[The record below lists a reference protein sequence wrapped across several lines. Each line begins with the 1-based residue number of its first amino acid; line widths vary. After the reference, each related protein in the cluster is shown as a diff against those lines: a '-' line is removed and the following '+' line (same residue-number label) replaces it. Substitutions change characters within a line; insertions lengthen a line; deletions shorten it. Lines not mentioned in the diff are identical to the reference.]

1 MGERTLTPE
10 TNPGLTLVAGLKPWT
25 EVKRFPAD
33 NPLLAAGAARTRWHR
48 VVPALPGQR
57 AWLTGEGSLT
67 QRLKRASGVFEVVRL
82 AQGRG
87 GASSDEADCIR
98 SPAPGRARSQGQQE
112 QRVSRRGAPRRL
124 AVLAREVLLVCD
136 GSPTVF
142 AHSVIDAAALR
153 GRWRWLAGL
162 GSRPLGEA
170 LFRDPRV
177 RRGPLRFRQL
187 RAPDRRYRHAAAELS
202 ARGLAVPRTLWARRS
217 VFSAGGR
224 QLLVTEVFLPAVA
237 SLSPARAPQHAIPP
251 MPVQGC
257 TADEH
262 ADGR

>member
-1 MGERTLTPE
+1 M
-10 TNPGLTLVAGLKPWT
+10 
-25 EVKRFPAD
+25 KRFPAD
-33 NPLLAAGAARTRWHR
+33 NPFLAANAARTRWHR

-67 QRLKRASGVFEVVRL
+67 QRLKRASGAFEVVRL

-98 SPAPGRARSQGQQE
+98 VTAPGQARSQWQPEQQE

-124 AVLAREVLLVCD
+124 ATLTREVLLVCD
-136 GSPTVF
+136 GLPTVF
-142 AHSVIDAAALR
+142 AHSVIDASALR

-162 GSRPLGEA
+162 GTRPLGEA
-170 LFRDPRV
+170 LFSDPQV
-177 RRGPLRFRQL
+177 RRGPLRFRRL
-187 RAPDRRYRHAAAELS
+187 RAPDRRYRGAAAALS
-202 ARGLAVPRTLWARRS
+202 ARGLPVPQSLWARRS

-237 SLSPARAPQHAIPP
+237 SLRPARAQQPVLPRIPQCV
-251 MPVQGC
+251 PV
-257 TADEH
+257 ADEP

>member
-1 MGERTLTPE
+1 M
-10 TNPGLTLVAGLKPWT
+10 
-25 EVKRFPAD
+25 KRFSAV
-33 NPLLAAGAARTRWHR
+33 NPHLAAAASRTRWHR

-67 QRLKRASGVFEVVRL
+67 QRLKRASGRFEVVRL

-87 GASSDEADCIR
+87 GASSDEIDCIR
-98 SPAPGRARSQGQQE
+98 PAPPGGPGMQQGRRVW
-112 QRVSRRGAPRRL
+112 QRGSPRRL
-124 AVLAREVLLVCD
+124 GVLAREVLLVCD

-170 LFRDPRV
+170 LFRDPQV

-187 RAPDRRYRHAAAELS
+187 RAPDRRYMGAAATLS
-202 ARGLAVPRTLWARRS
+202 ARGLPVPPALWARRS
-217 VFSAGGR
+217 VFSAGGQ
-224 QLLVTEVFLPAVA
+224 QLLVTELFLPAVA
-237 SLSPARAPQHAIPP
+237 SLTSARGPQHAFPRLP
-251 MPVQGC
+251 GREEP
-257 TADEH
+257 TDEH

>member
-1 MGERTLTPE
+1 MR
-10 TNPGLTLVAGLKPWT
+10 
-25 EVKRFPAD
+25 RFPAD
-33 NPLLAAGAARTRWHR
+33 NPFLSAGASRTRWHR
-48 VVPALPGQR
+48 IVPGLAGQR

-67 QRLKRASGVFEVVRL
+67 QRLRRASDSFEVVRL

-87 GASSDEADCIR
+87 GASSDEADCIQP
-98 SPAPGRARSQGQQE
+98 PAFAGQGRPGKQGQ
-112 QRVSRRGAPRRL
+112 RVARRGAPRRL
-124 AVLAREVLLVCD
+124 AVLSREVLLSCD

-170 LFRDPRV
+170 LFRDPQV

-187 RAPDRRYRHAAAELS
+187 RAPDRRYRAAAAALS
-202 ARGLAVPRTLWARRS
+202 ARGLPVPRSLWARRS
-217 VFSAGGR
+217 VFVAGGR

-237 SLSPARAPQHAIPP
+237 SLPFARAPRHAVPRTP
-251 MPVQGC
+251 GRGR
-257 TADEH
+257 TADEP

>member
-1 MGERTLTPE
+1 M
-10 TNPGLTLVAGLKPWT
+10 
-25 EVKRFPAD
+25 KRFPAD
-33 NPLLAAGAARTRWHR
+33 NPVLAAGASRTRWHR
-48 VVPALPGQR
+48 IVPVLPGQR

-67 QRLKRASGVFEVVRL
+67 QRLKAASAAFEVVRV
-82 AQGRG
+82 AQHRG
-87 GASSDEADCIR
+87 GASSDEVACIQ
-98 SPAPGRARSQGQQE
+98 PRARGGDRKQGQHGQQG
-112 QRVSRRGAPRRL
+112 QRVDRRGAPRRL
-124 AVLAREVLLVCD
+124 TVLAREVLLVCD

-170 LFRDPRV
+170 LFRDPQV
-177 RRGPLRFRQL
+177 QRGPLRFRQL
-187 RAPDRRYRHAAAELS
+187 RAPDRRYKGAAAALS
-202 ARGLAVPRTLWARRS
+202 ARGLPVPRALWARRS

-237 SLSPARAPQHAIPP
+237 SLASARPPQHAVPRIPGR
-251 MPVQGC
+251 GC
-257 TADEH
+257 PADEH

>member
-1 MGERTLTPE
+1 VDS
-10 TNPGLTLVAGLKPWT
+10 VAGLSPWT
-25 EVKRFPAD
+25 EVERFPAD
-33 NPLLAAGAARTRWHR
+33 NPDLAAGASRTRWHR
-48 VVPALPGQR
+48 VVPALPGLR
-57 AWLTGEGSLT
+57 AWLVGEGSLT
-67 QRLKRASGVFEVVRL
+67 QRLKRAARGFEVVRL

-87 GASSDEADCIR
+87 GASSDEIDCIR
-98 SPAPGRARSQGQQE
+98 PTPTGGSGMQQGRRVW
-112 QRVSRRGAPRRL
+112 QRGSPRRL
-124 AVLAREVLLVCD
+124 GVLAREVLLVCD

-170 LFRDPRV
+170 LFRDPQV

-187 RAPDRRYRHAAAELS
+187 RAPDRRYMGAAAALS
-202 ARGLAVPRTLWARRS
+202 ARGLPVPPSLWARRS

-237 SLSPARAPQHAIPP
+237 SLPSARSPQHALPR
-251 MPVQGC
+251 MPGREDH
-257 TADEH
+257 ADEH

>member
-1 MGERTLTPE
+1 M
-10 TNPGLTLVAGLKPWT
+10 
-25 EVKRFPAD
+25 KRFPAD
-33 NPLLAAGAARTRWHR
+33 NPFLAANAARTRWHR

-67 QRLKRASGVFEVVRL
+67 QRLKRASGAFEVVRL

-98 SPAPGRARSQGQQE
+98 VPAPGQARSQWQQEQQE

-124 AVLAREVLLVCD
+124 ATLAREVLLVCD
-136 GSPTVF
+136 GLPTVF
-142 AHSVIDAAALR
+142 AHSVIDASALR

-162 GSRPLGEA
+162 GTRPLGEA
-170 LFRDPRV
+170 LFSDPQV
-177 RRGPLRFRQL
+177 RRGPLRFRRL
-187 RAPDRRYRHAAAELS
+187 RAPDRRYRGAAAALS
-202 ARGLAVPRTLWARRS
+202 ARGLPVPQSFWARRS

-237 SLSPARAPQHAIPP
+237 SLRPARAQQPVLPRIPQCV
-251 MPVQGC
+251 PV
-257 TADEH
+257 ADEP

>member
-1 MGERTLTPE
+1 
-10 TNPGLTLVAGLKPWT
+10 
-25 EVKRFPAD
+25 VKRFPAD
-33 NPLLAAGAARTRWHR
+33 NPVLAAGASRTRWHR

-67 QRLKRASGVFEVVRL
+67 QRLKRASGRFEVVRL
-82 AQGRG
+82 AQRRG
-87 GASSDEADCIR
+87 GASSDEVDCIR
-98 SPAPGRARSQGQQE
+98 PRSSGGPGLQGQ
-112 QRVSRRGAPRRL
+112 RNVRRGAPRRL
-124 AVLAREVLLVCD
+124 DVLAREVLLVCD

-170 LFRDPRV
+170 LFRDPQV

-187 RAPDRRYRHAAAELS
+187 RAPDRRYLRAAAELS
-202 ARGLAVPRTLWARRS
+202 ARGLPVPHVLWARRS
-217 VFSAGGR
+217 VFGAGGR

-237 SLSPARAPQHAIPP
+237 SLAPARAPQSAVPRTP
-251 MPVQGC
+251 LRERS
-257 TADEH
+257 ADEH